1 MNNISDFA
9 EPHCRPNILT
19 LGYSNPLQHC
29 KNCSGSARGS
39 DKEVKTSTWP
49 PNSPDPNM
57 IKHRGDVIEQLQ
69 SIEAPHWVRH
79 SLSCP
84 EQFLWSGAFFCQGGG
99 HYQQGLPLQYDV
111 LNVLASVMLKSDFLF
126 TSVNLYTPR
135 IHINAASYWQRQA
148 NVLQSKN
155 VCHLQAMACL

>member
-84 EQFLWSGAFFCQGGG
+84 EQFLWSGAFSCQGGA
-99 HYQQGLPLQYDV
+99 LPTGIAIAIWCTQCTCIC
-111 LNVLASVMLKSDFLF
+111 NVKKWF
-126 TSVNLYTPR
+126 P
-135 IHINAASYWQRQA
+135 IHISEPLHAQNTHQCCILLAKAGKCAAI
-148 NVLQSKN
+148 
-155 VCHLQAMACL
+155 